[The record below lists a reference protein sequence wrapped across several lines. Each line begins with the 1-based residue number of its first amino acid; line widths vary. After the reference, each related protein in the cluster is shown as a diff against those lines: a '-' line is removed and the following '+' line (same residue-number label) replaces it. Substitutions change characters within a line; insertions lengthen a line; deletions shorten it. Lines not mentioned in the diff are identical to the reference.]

1 MTVPGCKCQQSGT
14 AVAHLGGWLPHPAKD
29 SCVCLQVF
37 RKTGIGQLVLA
48 SPVYL
53 FLCWVPISLT
63 QGRQKGDL
71 ISLRYQNWQFSLFT
85 FPPGDPLSMLQGH
98 EALNIASVL
107 LLLRSVLIEL
117 FAECAHVLLTK
128 LFLHHRIQQWANSG
142 SNKMISFSCQR
153 LVSTLNF
160 SGM

>member
-1 MTVPGCKCQQSGT
+1 MGEVTVPGCECQQPGI

-29 SCVCLQVF
+29 SCVSLQVF

-53 FLCWVPISLT
+53 FLCCVPISVT

-71 ISLRYQNWQFSLFT
+71 ISLCYQNRQFSLFT
-85 FPPGDPLSMLQGH
+85 FPPGDPLSMLQGR
-98 EALNIASVL
+98 EAVNIASVL
-107 LLLRSVLIEL
+107 LLLKSGLIEL

-128 LFLHHRIQQWANSG
+128 LFLHHRIQQ
-142 SNKMISFSCQR
+142 
-153 LVSTLNF
+153 
-160 SGM
+160 